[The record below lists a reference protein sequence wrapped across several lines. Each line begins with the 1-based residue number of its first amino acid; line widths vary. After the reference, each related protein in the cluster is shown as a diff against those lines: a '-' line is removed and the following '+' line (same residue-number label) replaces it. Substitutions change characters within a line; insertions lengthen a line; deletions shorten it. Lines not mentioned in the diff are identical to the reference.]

1 MLLLATFDQGGE
13 VDFSAT
19 LKEYEEAYTG
29 LAVAATTRMERNLV
43 DTTARTGYEM
53 MDVNP
58 KTPHQMAAEY
68 YTFDWEYAQT
78 PEVQFHLIIT
88 TGFSTYRSTVAII
101 MDCFILGK

>member
-1 MLLLATFDQGGE
+1 MLLLATFDQDGE

-19 LKEYEEAYTG
+19 LEEYERAYTL
-29 LAVAATTRMERNLV
+29 LATAAKTRMKRNLV

-53 MDVNP
+53 IDVNP

-68 YTFDWEYAQT
+68 YAFDWEYAQT

>member
-43 DTTARTGYEM
+43 DTTARTGY
-53 MDVNP
+53 
-58 KTPHQMAAEY
+58 
-68 YTFDWEYAQT
+68 
-78 PEVQFHLIIT
+78 
-88 TGFSTYRSTVAII
+88 
-101 MDCFILGK
+101 